1 MSRIPISQCVIDTE
15 QLSRSSTIST
25 SKNNTQFYIVIFL
38 FYLLGMFTYYHL
50 FYTVYQTFAL
60 SR

>member
-38 FYLLGMFTYYHL
+38 FYLLGMFIHYHL